1 MSVPNEND
9 PLPTTRD
16 PLSSLK
22 TGVDRLFDE
31 FTVTPFMAGLPSV
44 FGSLASFG
52 DLSPQT
58 DIRETETEVIVTT
71 EMPGIKE
78 DDVTLSLQ
86 NRVLTLKGEKKSE
99 SRKDEDNYHMVERR
113 YGAFQRSFRLPDSI
127 DEEAVTA
134 KLEDGVLTV
143 AVAKRKEAQKTTKK
157 IKIARK

>member
-1 MSVPNEND
+1 MTVSKD
-9 PLPTTRD
+9 KSLPATRD
-16 PLSSLK
+16 PFASLK

-31 FTVTPFMAGLPSV
+31 FTATPFMTGLPSV

-58 DIRETETEVIVTT
+58 DIKETDTDVIVTT

-86 NRVLTLKGEKKSE
+86 DKVLTLKGEKKSE
-99 SRKDEDNYHMVERR
+99 TKKDEDNYHMVERH

-127 DEEAVTA
+127 DEDAIKA

-143 AVAKRKEAQKTTKK
+143 TVAKRKEAQKATKK